1 MLIVYIHGATA
12 TAQSFNYIRNSV
24 KGPDLLLEYDS
35 ENGFQNN
42 LDAMGKSIAEYPDQ
56 ALFFIGHS
64 LGGIY
69 ALSLA
74 EIFSQRTYGGVTIS
88 TPYGGSEVAPFLKYF
103 VPFNKLLK
111 EIGPT
116 SPPIIHAAEIV
127 LSVPWCNLVTTRGSS
142 PWISI
147 PNDGVVTVESQ
158 RKHPGF
164 DYINIVANHYEVLMD
179 PETVFIVQARIKQAQ
194 SLSLAQLIQQV
205 TEKSLQSVG
214 LLDKDNRYHD

>member
-1 MLIVYIHGATA
+1 MLTIYIHGATA

-42 LDAMGKSIAEYPDQ
+42 LDAMGDAIAEYTNQ
-56 ALFFIGHS
+56 SLFFIGHS

-74 EIFSQRTYGGVTIS
+74 EMFANRVRGGITIS

-103 VPFNKLLK
+103 VPFNRLLK

-116 SPPIIHAAEIV
+116 SPPIVHAAEIT
-127 LSVPWCNLVTTRGSS
+127 LTVPWCNIVTTRGNS
-142 PWISI
+142 PWMST

-158 RKHPGF
+158 RKHLGF
-164 DYINIVANHYEVLMD
+164 DYIDVAANHYEVLMD
-179 PETVFIVQARIKQAQ
+179 PETVTIIRARIKQAQ
-194 SLSLAQLIQQV
+194 LVQQI

-214 LLDKDNRYHD
+214 LPG

>member
-1 MLIVYIHGATA
+1 MLTIYIHGATA

-42 LDAMGKSIAEYPDQ
+42 LAAMSKSIAEYPNQ

-74 EIFSQRTYGGVTIS
+74 EIFAQRVLGGITIS

-116 SPPIIHAAEIV
+116 SPPIVHAAEII
-127 LSVPWCNLVTTRGSS
+127 LSVPWCNLVTTRGNS
-142 PWISI
+142 PWISM

-158 RKHPGF
+158 RKHLGF
-164 DYINIVANHYEVLMD
+164 DYIDVAANHYEVLMD

-194 SLSLAQLIQQV
+194 LLSLAQLI
-205 TEKSLQSVG
+205 
-214 LLDKDNRYHD
+214 

>member
-1 MLIVYIHGATA
+1 MLTIYIHGATA

-42 LDAMGKSIAEYPDQ
+42 LDAMGETIAEYPTQ
-56 ALFFIGHS
+56 LLFFIGHS

-74 EIFSQRTYGGVTIS
+74 EIFANRVLGGITIS

-103 VPFNKLLK
+103 VPFNRLLK

-116 SPPIIHAAEIV
+116 SPPIVHAAEIE
-127 LSVPWCNLVTTRGSS
+127 LSVPWCNIVTTRGNS
-142 PWISI
+142 PWMST

-158 RKHPGF
+158 RKHLGF
-164 DYINIVANHYEVLMD
+164 DYIDVAANHYEVLMD
-179 PETVFIVQARIKQAQ
+179 PETVFIIRARIKQAQ
-194 SLSLAQLIQQV
+194 LVQQI

-214 LLDKDNRYHD
+214 LQD

>member
-1 MLIVYIHGATA
+1 
-12 TAQSFNYIRNSV
+12 
-24 KGPDLLLEYDS
+24 LEYDS

-42 LDAMGKSIAEYPDQ
+42 LAAMSKSIAEYPDQ

-74 EIFSQRTYGGVTIS
+74 EIFAQRVLGGITIS
-88 TPYGGSEVAPFLKYF
+88 TPYGGSEVASFLKYF
-103 VPFNKLLK
+103 VPFNRLLK

-116 SPPIIHAAEIV
+116 SPPIVHAAEII
-127 LSVPWCNLVTTRGSS
+127 LSVPWCNIVTTRGNS
-142 PWISI
+142 PWISM

-158 RKHPGF
+158 RKHLGF
-164 DYINIVANHYEVLMD
+164 DYIDVAANHYEVLMD

-194 SLSLAQLIQQV
+194 LLSLAQLI
-205 TEKSLQSVG
+205 
-214 LLDKDNRYHD
+214 

>member
-1 MLIVYIHGATA
+1 MLTIYIHGATA

-42 LDAMGKSIAEYPDQ
+42 LAAMSKSIAEYPNQ

-74 EIFSQRTYGGVTIS
+74 EIFSTQILGGVTIS
-88 TPYGGSEVAPFLKYF
+88 TPYGGLEVAPFLKYF
-103 VPFNKLLK
+103 VPFNRLLK

-116 SPPIIHAAEIV
+116 SPPIVHAAEIE
-127 LSVPWCNLVTTRGSS
+127 LSVPWCNIVTTRGNS
-142 PWISI
+142 PWIST

-158 RKHPGF
+158 RKHLGVN
-164 DYINIVANHYEVLMD
+164 YINVAANHYEVLMD
-179 PETVFIVQARIKQAQ
+179 PETVTIVRARIKQANK
-194 SLSLAQLIQQV
+194 
-205 TEKSLQSVG
+205 KSLQSVRI
-214 LLDKDNRYHD
+214 LDEDDGYHD

>member
-1 MLIVYIHGATA
+1 MLTIYIHGATA
-12 TAQSFNYIRNSV
+12 TAQSFNYIRSSI
-24 KGPDLLLEYDS
+24 KGQDLLLEYDS

-42 LDAMGKSIAEYPDQ
+42 LAAMSKSIAEYPDQ

-74 EIFSQRTYGGVTIS
+74 DIFAQRVLGGITIS
-88 TPYGGSEVAPFLKYF
+88 TPYGGSEVASFLKYF
-103 VPFNKLLK
+103 VPFNRLLK

-116 SPPIIHAAEIV
+116 SPPIVHAAEII
-127 LSVPWCNLVTTRGSS
+127 LSVPWCNIVTTRGNS
-142 PWISI
+142 PWISM

-158 RKHPGF
+158 RKHLGF
-164 DYINIVANHYEVLMD
+164 DYIDVAANHYEVLMD

-194 SLSLAQLIQQV
+194 LLSLAQLI
-205 TEKSLQSVG
+205 
-214 LLDKDNRYHD
+214 

>member
-1 MLIVYIHGATA
+1 MLTIYIHGATA

-42 LDAMGKSIAEYPDQ
+42 LDQMSETIAQHPVKD
-56 ALFFIGHS
+56 LFFVGHS

-74 EIFSQRTYGGVTIS
+74 EIFAQQVLGGITIS

-103 VPFNKLLK
+103 VPFNRLLK

-116 SPPIIHAAEIV
+116 SPPIVHASEIE
-127 LSVPWCNLVTTRGSS
+127 LLVPWCNIVTIRGNS
-142 PWISI
+142 PWIAA

-158 RKHPGF
+158 RKHLGF
-164 DYINIVANHYEVLMD
+164 DYIDVAANHYEVLMD
-179 PETVFIVQARIKQAQ
+179 PETVMIVQARIKQANK
-194 SLSLAQLIQQV
+194 
-205 TEKSLQSVG
+205 KSIQSVRI
-214 LLDKDNRYHD
+214 LDEDDGHYD

>member
-1 MLIVYIHGATA
+1 MLTIYIHGATA

-42 LDAMGKSIAEYPDQ
+42 LDAMGKSIAEHSDQ

>member
-1 MLIVYIHGATA
+1 MLTVYIHGATA
-12 TAQSFNYIRNSV
+12 TAQSFNYIRSSI

-42 LDAMGKSIAEYPDQ
+42 LDRMSETIAQHSDQ

-74 EIFSQRTYGGVTIS
+74 EIFSQRTSGGVTIS

-103 VPFNKLLK
+103 VPFNRLLK

-116 SPPIIHAAEIV
+116 SPPIVHAAEII
-127 LSVPWCNLVTTRGSS
+127 LSVPWCNLVTTRGNS

-158 RKHPGF
+158 RKHLGF
-164 DYINIVANHYEVLMD
+164 DYINIAANHYEVLMD
-179 PETVFIVQARIKQAQ
+179 PETVFIVRARIKQAQ
-194 SLSLAQLIQQV
+194 SLSLTQLIQQV

-214 LLDKDNRYHD
+214 LLDEDDRYHD

>member
-1 MLIVYIHGATA
+1 MLTIYIHGATA

-42 LDAMGKSIAEYPDQ
+42 LAAMSKSIAEYPNQ

-74 EIFSQRTYGGVTIS
+74 EIFAQRVLGGITIS

-116 SPPIIHAAEIV
+116 SPPIVHAAEII
-127 LSVPWCNLVTTRGSS
+127 LSVPWCNIVTTRGNS
-142 PWISI
+142 PWISM

-158 RKHPGF
+158 RKHLGF
-164 DYINIVANHYEVLMD
+164 DYIDVAANHYEVLMD

-194 SLSLAQLIQQV
+194 LLSLAQLI
-205 TEKSLQSVG
+205 
-214 LLDKDNRYHD
+214 

>member
-12 TAQSFNYIRNSV
+12 TAQSFNYIRNSI

-42 LDAMGKSIAEYPDQ
+42 LDAMRETIAEYPMQ

-74 EIFSQRTYGGVTIS
+74 EIFSQRTCGGVTIS

-103 VPFNKLLK
+103 VPFNRLLK
-111 EIGPT
+111 EIGPA
-116 SPPIIHAAEIV
+116 SPPIVHASEIE
-127 LSVPWCNLVTTRGSS
+127 LSVPWCNVVTTRGNS
-142 PWISI
+142 PWIAA

-158 RKHPGF
+158 RKHLGF
-164 DYINIVANHYEVLMD
+164 DYIDVAANHYEVLMD
-179 PETVFIVQARIKQAQ
+179 PETVSIVRACIKQ
-194 SLSLAQLIQQV
+194 AQLIQQV
-205 TEKSLQSVG
+205 TEKSLQSVR
-214 LLDKDNRYHD
+214 LLDEDNGYHD